1 MSPLPYDF
9 GELRSN
15 IATFCALLFTMFGE
29 GCDLY
34 RSMLQIL
41 QILSHPSCMQH
52 KHAYTP
58 EVVRHIVWAII
69 ADTRSFFDDIKLVD
83 DFVEQGDYMQFPAS
97 TLEGDYMSIKH
108 GIKFQC
114 HNFPT
119 EWMTPDLQ
127 LGGPM
132 YYPGKAVGGPYQP
145 PLVSRLSPPARGPR
159 HLQWANR
166 HPSHTIGALQGS

>member
-1 MSPLPYDF
+1 M
-9 GELRSN
+9 
-15 IATFCALLFTMFGE
+15 
-29 GCDLY
+29 
-34 RSMLQIL
+34 
-41 QILSHPSCMQH
+41 
-52 KHAYTP
+52 
-58 EVVRHIVWAII
+58 
-69 ADTRSFFDDIKLVD
+69 RSFFNDIKLAD
-83 DFVEQGDYMQFPAS
+83 DFVKQGDYMQFPAS

-108 GIKFQC
+108 GIKIQR